1 MAWSL
6 DRKRFVAALGA
17 FLVWV
22 VLLSALAIISA
33 YRPAA
38 RSALPD
44 QPAASS
50 EAGSAADEK

>member
-22 VLLSALAIISA
+22 VLLSALAIVSA

-44 QPAASS
+44 QPAPST